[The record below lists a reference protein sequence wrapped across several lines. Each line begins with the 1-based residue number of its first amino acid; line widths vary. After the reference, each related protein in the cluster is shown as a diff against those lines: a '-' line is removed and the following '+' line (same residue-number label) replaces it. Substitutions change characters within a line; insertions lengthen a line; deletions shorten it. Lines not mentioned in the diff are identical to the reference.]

1 MEPNDC
7 PICYDDLIIFD
18 ADDSIIKTYFYMCHH
33 CQVMFHI
40 NCAKNLIN
48 CPKCQ
53 QTNWCFVTNTDREF
67 IQTQAKY
74 YQNQI
79 AIDKNLDNIDAVNK
93 VIKFESNKYGNLS
106 KKMSIFR
113 YILSILIVLI
123 IFTYFYKI
131 GELNRQIT
139 ETSELK
145 IQLNHMSNILDISKL
160 ELDKEKI
167 YFNNKYYLYARYNWL
182 NFGNMLSENIM

>member
-1 MEPNDC
+1 
-7 PICYDDLIIFD
+7 
-18 ADDSIIKTYFYMCHH
+18 
-33 CQVMFHI
+33 
-40 NCAKNLIN
+40 
-48 CPKCQ
+48 
-53 QTNWCFVTNTDREF
+53 
-67 IQTQAKY
+67 
-74 YQNQI
+74 
-79 AIDKNLDNIDAVNK
+79 
-93 VIKFESNKYGNLS
+93 
-106 KKMSIFR
+106 MSIFR